1 MAMAMLPI
9 KPLDCADGYLRWK
22 ESVLL
27 RLHSADVAHVLFDDP
42 PPAATTAAAAA
53 AAKKWAR
60 DDAVCRG
67 HILHALS
74 DRIFPDYVRHA
85 TGRALWEAVA
95 RTYDLDS
102 IFTLYER
109 QLERFRHDF
118 RFDRGTPLLEQLAH
132 AEALASTGD
141 CYSDSTVAH
150 MICDKL
156 PAGMATVIRFGDGGM
171 TTRKIWKALRSQE
184 EMRVQDEDERVR
196 EGEAAARV
204 EQELDGKPGRRHH
217 RRR

>member
-1 MAMAMLPI
+1 MTMLPI
-9 KPLDCADGYLRWK
+9 KPLDGYLRWK

-42 PPAATTAAAAA
+42 PPAATAAAA

-67 HILHALS
+67 HILYALS

-102 IFTLYER
+102 FFDLYER
-109 QLERFRHDF
+109 QKQRFRRDF
-118 RFDRGTPLLEQLAH
+118 WFDMGAPLLEQLAH
-132 AEALASTGD
+132 AEALAFTGD
-141 CYSDSTVAH
+141 CPSDAVVAH

-156 PAGMATVIRFGDGGM
+156 PAHVATFIRFGDGGM
-171 TTRKIWKALRSQE
+171 STRKVWKALQSQE
-184 EMRVQDEDERVR
+184 EMRVQAEDERAR

-204 EQELDGKPGRRHH
+204 QQELHGKPGRRHH